1 METEKFLN
9 EVQDESVEFNYQ
21 KKNRKLKA
29 TKKEN
34 VRKRKDNYF
43 SIYVTNGGNVRQA
56 IVPKDTINRLI
67 KEGTS
72 LRVLKDRCNT
82 LSALC
87 NDFDKP
93 LMYYAI
99 VAYNLVPEEEWK
111 KWVNSTPLL
120 EYELI
125 HLNGDID
132 DIRKENVKLALRD
145 KKVWEETKEEYK
157 NSNKIGADIEY
168 IRRREEFLRNKYNEY
183 PNLKIMTRV
192 TDIVKKVKNNSKKAN
207 KKDYNKDLLE
217 TIS

>member
-1 METEKFLN
+1 MNFKTKVLN
-9 EVQDESVEFNYQ
+9 LIIQ
-21 KKNRKLKA
+21 KKNRKLKP

-157 NSNKIGADIEY
+157 SFNKIGADTEY
-168 IRRREEFLRNKYNEY
+168 TRRREEFLRNKYTEY

-192 TDIVKKVKNNSKKAN
+192 TDIVRK
-207 KKDYNKDLLE
+207 
-217 TIS
+217 

>member
-9 EVQDESVEFNYQ
+9 EVQDESIEFNYQ
-21 KKNRKLKA
+21 KKNRKLKP

-72 LRVLKDRCNT
+72 LRALKDRCNT

-145 KKVWEETKEEYK
+145 KKVWQEIKQEYK
-157 NSNKIGADIEY
+157 TSNKIGADNEY
-168 IRRREEFLRNKYNEY
+168 TRRREEFLRNKYTEY

-192 TDIVKKVKNNSKKAN
+192 TDIVKKVKNDSQTAN
-207 KKDYNKDLLE
+207 MKNYNKDLLE